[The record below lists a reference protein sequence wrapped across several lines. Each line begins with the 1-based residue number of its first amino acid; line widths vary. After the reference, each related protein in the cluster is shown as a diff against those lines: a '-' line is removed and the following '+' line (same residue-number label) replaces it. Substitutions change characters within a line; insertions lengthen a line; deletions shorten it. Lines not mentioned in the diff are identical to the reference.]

1 MVYKIVKRLCDEMF
15 TFLLIRF
22 VARLDP
28 DINTAAFSFE
38 EDELLIELVNQFGL
52 GNLSSLFFLSQLFS
66 MMIIQAKRLKIRK
79 ICAKHSLVSNFNLLS
94 IWSTIG
100 RAPLFIFYVVL
111 QMFRL
116 TPKNR
121 LFSISS
127 RQLFRFFTFHRE
139 MGDDDKVFQPASRF
153 SFTEKI

>member
-1 MVYKIVKRLCDEMF
+1 MPGRTAAQCRE
-15 TFLLIRF
+15 RF

-94 IWSTIG
+94 I
-100 RAPLFIFYVVL
+100 
-111 QMFRL
+111 
-116 TPKNR
+116 
-121 LFSISS
+121 
-127 RQLFRFFTFHRE
+127 
-139 MGDDDKVFQPASRF
+139 
-153 SFTEKI
+153 